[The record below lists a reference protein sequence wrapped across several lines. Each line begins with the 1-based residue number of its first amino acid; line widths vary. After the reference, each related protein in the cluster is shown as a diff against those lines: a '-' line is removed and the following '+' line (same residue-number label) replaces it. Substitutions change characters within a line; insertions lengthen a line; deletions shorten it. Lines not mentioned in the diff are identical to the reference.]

1 LPGMAAAN
9 YYPVI
14 FRAVSGL
21 PSNTHAA
28 RLGLYG
34 QARKALAAQPLSK
47 RELKREL
54 RALEHAIREVE
65 RSPDQIPGERGSTPA
80 LVFSI
85 FFLKMLWASDPTS
98 MALYWVIRPWN
109 DHL

>member
-1 LPGMAAAN
+1 MAAAN

-65 RSPDQIPGERGSTPA
+65 RSPDQIPGERGSLSLCAAECVMIPQTVLCQRDCAEAPSTNA
-80 LVFSI
+80 
-85 FFLKMLWASDPTS
+85 P
-98 MALYWVIRPWN
+98 
-109 DHL
+109 

>member
-1 LPGMAAAN
+1 MAALARREKPRRATLPGMAAAN

-47 RELKREL
+47 RELNYAIFQNSEDQAYSNDDAYL
-54 RALEHAIREVE
+54 R
-65 RSPDQIPGERGSTPA
+65 S
-80 LVFSI
+80 LVTI
-85 FFLKMLWASDPTS
+85 GKH
-98 MALYWVIRPWN
+98 VI
-109 DHL
+109 